1 MCTDAHGHA
10 AAAPGAE
17 QLLELATEALQE
29 LRLHHQ
35 LPAARLQEGHLVD
48 GAEVEALLEDGG
60 WEVYSNAGSDDSGG
74 SSGYDSEDDLEFE
87 EDEDELADMLVSVVA
102 EPMHLHKL
110 RASC

>member
-1 MCTDAHGHA
+1 
-10 AAAPGAE
+10 
-17 QLLELATEALQE
+17 
-29 LRLHHQ
+29 
-35 LPAARLQEGHLVD
+35 VD